1 MSTIT
6 INPLKDGYDFFINDK
21 WGKEYH
27 FKIITF
33 DVPSGKL
40 SVAVEN
46 EEETNDYLPR
56 KMEVL
61 SDFDVDIESA
71 ELNLK
76 AKIKK
81 EVNRKSLIE
90 NDGGSLE
97 IKENSLEGIVLTD
110 WDMDFSKP
118 IFSVDGRKVSVQQF
132 CKLLAPYCSF
142 KFRLD
147 IIDPAD

>member
-81 EVNRKSLIE
+81 EVNRKS
-90 NDGGSLE
+90 GSV
-97 IKENSLEGIVLTD
+97 N
-110 WDMDFSKP
+110 
-118 IFSVDGRKVSVQQF
+118 
-132 CKLLAPYCSF
+132 
-142 KFRLD
+142 
-147 IIDPAD
+147 